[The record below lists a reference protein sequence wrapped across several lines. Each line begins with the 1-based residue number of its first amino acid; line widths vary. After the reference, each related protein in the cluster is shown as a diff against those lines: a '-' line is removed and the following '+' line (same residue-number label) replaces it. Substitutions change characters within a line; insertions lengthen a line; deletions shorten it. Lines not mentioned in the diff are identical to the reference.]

1 MAHSTADIGPAPVL
15 SQQLLLSLAEQLKLP
30 FLQIAREA
38 ELATLAGQ
46 QYDAMPVIRTAAD
59 SAIKLLDN
67 YMLGV
72 QLAGQPGQSFLTEP
86 VSVSSVLYD
95 AGAELLPLAK
105 AYDVR
110 LDLKIDGKF
119 GPVMAHRQG
128 LQAALVSL
136 GYALIEALPAADKPQ
151 LRLQLSAHRSRYGIV
166 AGVYCDAEHL
176 TTNTLR
182 QGRRLYGQT
191 RQPMTQLMPG
201 SGAGIF
207 VADAILQA
215 MQSQLTTSRHQH
227 LRGLAAILQP
237 NPQLQLV

>member
-1 MAHSTADIGPAPVL
+1 MPQSPADLGPSSVL

-30 FLQIAREA
+30 FLQIARQA
-38 ELATLAGQ
+38 ELAELAPKVDTLA
-46 QYDAMPVIRTAAD
+46 DIRTAAD
-59 SAIKLLDN
+59 GALKLLDN
-67 YMLGV
+67 YILGV
-72 QLAGQPGQSFLTEP
+72 QLAGQPTELFSTEP

-95 AGAELLPLAK
+95 AGAELLPLAR

-110 LDLKIDGKF
+110 VDLKIDGRF
-119 GPVMAHRQG
+119 GPVMAHRRG

-136 GYALIEALPAADKPQ
+136 GYALIEALPASDMSQ
-151 LRLQLSAHRSRYGIV
+151 LRLQLSAHRCRYGIV

-176 TTNTLR
+176 TAQTLR

-191 RQPMTQLMPG
+191 RQPLTQVSPG

-215 MQSQLTTSRHQH
+215 MRSQLTTSRHH
-227 LRGLAAILQP
+227 NLRGLAAVLQP